1 MGGNES
7 VSVWGYNIG
16 GGVRG
21 EGCDEPKVDPNIV
34 TTCSN
39 RVLYNNYLGGF
50 FQRLPSFLTF
60 TVENGVV
67 PLHTYSDLRKRE
79 KLGILSVVT
88 VSSL

>member
-34 TTCSN
+34 TTCRN
-39 RVLYNNYLGGF
+39 RVICNNYLGGF
-50 FQRLPSFLTF
+50 FQRLPSSFD
-60 TVENGVV
+60 
-67 PLHTYSDLRKRE
+67 LHC
-79 KLGILSVVT
+79 
-88 VSSL
+88 